1 MWLLDKM
8 SYNLRYIKTIKYL
21 SMCICLVA
29 QLYKE
34 IMDTETNTQRF
45 FVL

>member
-1 MWLLDKM
+1 MWLLDNIPK
-8 SYNLRYIKTIKYL
+8 IYL
-21 SMCICLVA
+21 CICLVA